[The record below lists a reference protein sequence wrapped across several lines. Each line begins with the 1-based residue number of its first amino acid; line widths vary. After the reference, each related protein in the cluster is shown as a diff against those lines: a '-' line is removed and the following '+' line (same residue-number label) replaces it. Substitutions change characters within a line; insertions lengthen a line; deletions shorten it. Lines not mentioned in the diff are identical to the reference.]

1 MEELDLISEDT
12 HPPGNEEDEEAVDT
26 ANCGPFSWFP
36 VTYPSTLPGDFQPGS
51 SAEQLQL
58 APGQSTVPEPEPE
71 DRPEPVTVQSWQAEA
86 PQGDLEVSTVVWD
99 GVKYVPSPLKTR
111 VLPFVSPEAHKRGLG
126 AQQPASPAQALTP
139 PFQDLQL
146 LNGYTSPG
154 GAEHSQGSVRTPVP
168 SPSHSFQGPSR
179 LSVPGPAAAA
189 GSYISPRTVLISGY
203 GSSPSPQRSQPRA
216 AFNPADPA
224 SLIALQPQQ
233 LFQQP
238 PQLPSSADLALLPSQ
253 HGLPV
258 PHQPL
263 AATGSLLTHQPVEAA
278 VSVSVMAATPAK
290 LFPSPLKRKA
300 SKPSQYA
307 AAAAAAAAAA
317 EPMHSPSRPPSA
329 TSLISEPPVAAAE
342 PAPLSLEPQIRDEES
357 EMGAEADGGEGEDAL
372 PPLPSDAFCSECD
385 DGGELIIRSRCW
397 LLLLLLLLH
406 TPQVWWL
413 QPCTPPAC
421 SQLPVTSPSTSPA
434 HTRLVHNLA
443 TARCLAA
450 AEPVSCSFT
459 CLRALQV

>member
-1 MEELDLISEDT
+1 MEDLDLISEDT
-12 HPPGNEEDEEAVDT
+12 RPPGNDEDEEAVDT

-36 VTYPSTLPGDFQPGS
+36 ATYPSTLPADFQPGS
-51 SAEQLQL
+51 SAEQLQP
-58 APGQSTVPEPEPE
+58 APGHSAAPEPELE
-71 DRPEPVTVQSWQAEA
+71 DRPEPVTVQSWQVEA

-146 LNGYTSPG
+146 LNGYSSPG
-154 GAEHSQGSVRTPVP
+154 GAEHSQGSVKTPAP

-189 GSYISPRTVLISGY
+189 ESYISPRTVLISGY

-216 AFNPADPA
+216 AFNPTDPA

-238 PQLPSSADLALLPSQ
+238 HQLPSSADLLPSQ
-253 HGLPV
+253 HGLPF
-258 PHQPL
+258 PPQPL
-263 AATGSLLTHQPVEAA
+263 AATGSLLAYQPVEAA

-290 LFPSPLKRKA
+290 LFPSPLK
-300 SKPSQYA
+300 PSQYA

-317 EPMHSPSRPPSA
+317 EPMHSPGRPPSA

-342 PAPLSLEPQIRDEES
+342 PAPLSLEPQIRVEES

-372 PPLPSDAFCSECD
+372 PPPPSDAFCSECD
-385 DGGELIIRSRCW
+385 DGGELFCLW
-397 LLLLLLLLH
+397 
-406 TPQVWWL
+406 
-413 QPCTPPAC
+413 PAWAC
-421 SQLPVTSPSTSPA
+421 RPG
-434 HTRLVHNLA
+434 
-443 TARCLAA
+443 C
-450 AEPVSCSFT
+450 
-459 CLRALQV
+459 